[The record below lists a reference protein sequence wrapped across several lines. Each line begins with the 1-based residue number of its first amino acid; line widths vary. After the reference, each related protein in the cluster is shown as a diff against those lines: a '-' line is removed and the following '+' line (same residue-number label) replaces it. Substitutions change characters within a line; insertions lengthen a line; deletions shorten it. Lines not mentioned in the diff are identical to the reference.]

1 MNTSQSKMQ
10 APDTDRPLNDPKKDE
25 LGFVETAAK
34 LAPAVL
40 SSLDTDSIVI
50 GIEGEW
56 GSGKTT
62 LANYLL
68 KEVKEQANCPIEVI
82 YISPWL
88 SGDSDTLV
96 NSLLQAIAVA
106 IEEKYVI
113 ADQLE
118 DGKSQRWMIRWQY
131 RFRSTRRWANKKKQT
146 QFIKLLAKY
155 ARKTARAAS
164 PLLTAG
170 EVLLPGTSIAA
181 GKALD
186 AGANAFENLTESAT
200 AATLKKQIA
209 SQLKRVNCSFIVLI
223 DDLDRLE
230 PALAVEVIRL
240 VRSVA
245 DFPNILYIMC
255 YDRAVLAHALEV
267 GLNVTDGYRFLRKI
281 VQQTFSI
288 PLPEPFDLRLAL
300 IDKSISF
307 FGNFH
312 HRTLTENESNEI
324 RTAINEWGY
333 GLRTPRDVKMVMNA
347 ISFSYPPVSDNVY
360 YPDMCRLQLIKV
372 VHPSVYEW
380 LESYLSE
387 YSVMVTGDG
396 RIGKEERD
404 LTAKK
409 LLKIFPDKD
418 DPDSSKSPWRI
429 QQLVPG
435 VDMVGLAKR
444 HEFVFQR
451 VYERTLVELSKEKR
465 LGSPYHYRYYFA
477 LSGPRTVLSD
487 TDLNTLL
494 CAAKAGT
501 APTHKAL
508 SELYARP
515 RRLGGNWLSQLFDR
529 LNRTFITSL
538 DGPQLESLLPSIANL
553 MDDVLRVEPI
563 GRMLRST
570 LADNAST
577 VIGLL
582 YREWRSRE
590 QDYADEAMIK
600 LITTTSSVNWL
611 VGEFFR
617 AELFNHGL
625 VDSARARPEEQWL
638 LPKTVFEHVLPI
650 VKSRAFKYAE
660 QTGIN
665 QFPDLPGFVFGWS
678 NLSGNEIVRGWVS
691 RQIQTDEDF
700 VDFLL
705 LMRGWAVSD
714 RVYRPLRRESL
725 VDLMDVDLIQQRLE
739 QIRRNGN
746 EKKLTLHV
754 QEVMDSLQWG
764 DDL

>member
-1 MNTSQSKMQ
+1 MKTSQSKIQ
-10 APDTDRPLNDPKKDE
+10 VSDTDRPLDDPEKDE
-25 LGFVETAAK
+25 LGFVEMAAK

-40 SSLDTDSIVI
+40 NSLDTDGIVI

-68 KEVKEQANCPIEVI
+68 KEVQEQAGSPIEVI

-96 NSLLQAIAVA
+96 GSLLQAIAVA

-113 ADQLE
+113 ADLFE
-118 DGKSQRWMIRWQY
+118 NKKSLSWMIRWQY
-131 RFRSTRRWANKKKQT
+131 QFRRGRRWINKKKQT
-146 QFIKLLAKY
+146 QFMKLLAKY
-155 ARKTARAAS
+155 VRKTARTAS

-170 EVLLPGTSIAA
+170 EVLLPGTGIAA

-200 AATLKKQIA
+200 TATLKKQIA
-209 SQLKRVNCSFIVLI
+209 SQLKMVNCRFIVLI

-230 PALAVEVIRL
+230 PALAVEVVRL

-300 IDKSISF
+300 ADKAISF

-312 HRTLTENESNEI
+312 HRIPTETESNEI
-324 RTAINEWGY
+324 RSAINEWGY
-333 GLRTPRDVKMVMNA
+333 SLRTPRDVKLVMNA

-372 VHPSVYEW
+372 IHPSVYEW
-380 LESYLSE
+380 LEGYLSE

-396 RIGKEERD
+396 RIGRKERD
-404 LTAKK
+404 LTAKR

-418 DPDSSKSPWRI
+418 DPESSRSPWRI

-435 VDMVGLAKR
+435 VDMAALAKR
-444 HEFVFQR
+444 HEFVFQGI
-451 VYERTLVELSKEKR
+451 YERTLVELSKEKR

-494 CAAKAGT
+494 FAAKTGA
-501 APTHKAL
+501 APTYKAL
-508 SELYARP
+508 AELYARP

-529 LNRTFITSL
+529 INKTFVTSL
-538 DGPQLESLLPSIANL
+538 DGQQLESLLPGIADL
-553 MDDVLRVEPI
+553 MDDALRREPN
-563 GRMLRST
+563 GRMFRST
-570 LADNAST
+570 LADSAST
-577 VIGLL
+577 VIGRL
-582 YREWRSRE
+582 YREWRNRE
-590 QDYADEAMIK
+590 QDCADEAMIK

-617 AELFNHGL
+617 TELFSHGL
-625 VDSARARPEEQWL
+625 VDPSRARPEEQWL
-638 LPKTVFEHVLPI
+638 LPETVFERALPI
-650 VKSRAFKYAE
+650 VKRRAVEHAE
-660 QTGIN
+660 KTAIH
-665 QFPDLPGFVFGWS
+665 QFPDLPGFVFGWR
-678 NLSGNEIVRGWVS
+678 NLSDNEIVRGWVS
-691 RQIQTDEDF
+691 RQIKTDEGF

-705 LMRGWAVSD
+705 LMRGWTVSD
-714 RVYRPLRRESL
+714 RVYRHLRRKSL

-739 QIRRNGN
+739 QIHEN
-746 EKKLTLHV
+746 EKKLAHRV
-754 QEVMDSLQWG
+754 REVMDALKWG